1 MTKAIIFLKS
11 IVKEI
16 TIKEKQRK
24 KVEMIDTV

>member
-16 TIKEKQRK
+16 TIKEMQRK